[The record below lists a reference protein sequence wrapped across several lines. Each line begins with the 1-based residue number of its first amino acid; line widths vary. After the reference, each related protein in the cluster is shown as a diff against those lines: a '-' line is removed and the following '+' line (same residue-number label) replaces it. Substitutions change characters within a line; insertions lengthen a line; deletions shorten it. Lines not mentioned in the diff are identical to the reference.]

1 MFLQPSKKKW
11 AGTLA
16 LAFLLGSVSLGAR
29 QAAAFGS
36 PEELPDEAVLSLP
49 TPSAG
54 VPGRQD
60 SHNPKDGSVSGL
72 PILEEAASILGTTV
86 TSLKESLDKGK
97 SLSDVAK
104 DKGISE
110 KELTAKLLAIRD
122 SKIDQAVKE
131 GRLDAERAA
140 ALKQKM
146 AEHLKRML
154 QDKALLDHH
163 NRHQHG
169 KMRHSLKPDQEKLAQ
184 AIGISKEELHRELR
198 QGKSLQQIAESKGI
212 TKSQLISRI
221 QALLAP
227 DLEKYVEQRVPA
239 RES

>member
-1 MFLQPSKKKW
+1 MFLQASKKKW

-36 PEELPDEAVLSLP
+36 PEELPDEAVLGQP
-49 TPSAG
+49 APSAD

-60 SHNPKDGSVSGL
+60 SHNAKDSSVPGL

-86 TSLKESLDKGK
+86 TSLKESLEKGR

-104 DKGISE
+104 EKGIGE
-110 KELTAKLLAIRD
+110 KELAAKLLAIRD

-140 ALKQKM
+140 ALKQRM
-146 AEHLKRML
+146 AEHLKRMM

-169 KMRHSLKPDQEKLAQ
+169 KTRHGLKPDQEKLAQ

-239 RES
+239 RDS